1 MTDASDNRA
10 PAPVPPVA
18 PGAPPRWHGWV
29 REILVTVA
37 IGAVVLFVVKG
48 LQHERQRGGGG
59 VMPVQSEAPPLAL
72 EHLDGTPIAATELR
86 DKPMVLVF
94 WATWCGVCQS
104 EMPDLEAFAAAA
116 DGRYRVVAVSH
127 EDGPVLRRWAAKRA
141 PSALLVARDPGG
153 RASAA
158 YRVESLPTHV
168 IIDRQGRVVHDFSGA
183 ADPEILAEHMRRL

>member
-1 MTDASDNRA
+1 M
-10 PAPVPPVA
+10 PPSA
-18 PGAPPRWHGWV
+18 FGPPRWHGWL
-29 REILVTVA
+29 REIAVTVA
-37 IGAVVLFVVKG
+37 IGALVLFVVKG

-59 VMPVQSEAPPLAL
+59 VMPVGRAAPALAL
-72 EHLDGTPIAATELR
+72 EHLDGTPIAPAELA

-104 EMPDLEAFAAAA
+104 ELPDLEAFAAAA

-127 EDGPVLRRWAAKRA
+127 ESAPVLRRWAAERP
-141 PSALLVARDPGG
+141 PSAMVLARDPEG

-168 IIDRQGRVVHDFSGA
+168 IVDREGRVVHDFSGA